1 MKGVAGKDGMGGP
14 AVILIPGAVKGV
26 EEYPAPVETWLRVP
40 VLAGVTPPGL
50 ITGATMWLPIALM

>member
-1 MKGVAGKDGMGGP
+1 MAAKDGIGGP
-14 AVILIPGAVKGV
+14 AVILKPGAVKGV
-26 EEYPAPVETWLRVP
+26 EEYPAAVETRLRAP